1 MTVPVALFGLLTTIE
16 AENRRIATSASDECA
31 ATGGTWIPSC
41 RLALAF
47 LRAYAPLM
55 REIAKWGALLF
66 IAFVAVSP
74 IFEVFDKTD
83 SFAQDTFDFARY
95 ALCLFCFLA
104 FALRR
109 HVICLRPTLL
119 RKWILGPMHQAA
131 VERHFSTTRL
141 RGTTDRALFLTL
153 HDLRI

>member
-66 IAFVAVSP
+66 IAVVAVSP
-74 IFEVFDKTD
+74 IFELFDTTD
-83 SFAQDTFDFARY
+83 GLAQDTSDLLRY

-109 HVICLRPTLL
+109 TVITLRLTSFS
-119 RKWILGPMHQAA
+119 KWIVGPMDRRAIGTY
-131 VERHFSTTRL
+131 FSWILR